1 LLSLSGRQGEAARI
15 LELAIVVHHRLME
28 WNPRSGPFR
37 HGLALAL
44 LHSGRVQVQLGLPR
58 RAEPA
63 LRQALGLMRQLVQ
76 DDPLVKEYWATR
88 LLAAG
93 YLGEAFFRQGRTVAA
108 AELLQEVEKD
118 GEEVLGGSPRPD
130 QAAEAPVKNRGL
142 RGQHARLLH
151 VLGYLERESGDLD
164 RGLGACRKAH
174 EKLEQAVRETPGD
187 RSLRSDWLSNRE
199 ALARCRFL
207 EGELTL
213 VGWIAEQQCIL
224 QERKD
229 LVEQGPLSPRYAGEY
244 AGSAAVLAGLLLEAG
259 RPTEALA
266 CVDEV
271 LPGHEKV
278 VRTEQ
283 DRVQTAAKKQQEVEP
298 NPVLNPGYTGSLQL
312 FLRKMPIVSDNSLH
326 RDWARLLGCR
336 AAALSRV
343 GRGQEA
349 VAAVRQAVGLTAGL
363 VWGDRPFH
371 PPPASLA
378 SLGTF
383 LPTLLWPA
391 ESCHLY
397 DLACHLALASTLQG
411 PEPAEQAVRALRWCV
426 AAGFDNP
433 HKLRTDP
440 ALEPLRKR
448 EDFRK
453 LVHDLEDISPRRKD
467 VPLNPK

>member
-1 LLSLSGRQGEAARI
+1 MSLSGRQGEAARI

-174 EKLEQAVRETPGD
+174 
-187 RSLRSDWLSNRE
+187 
-199 ALARCRFL
+199 
-207 EGELTL
+207 
-213 VGWIAEQQCIL
+213 
-224 QERKD
+224 
-229 LVEQGPLSPRYAGEY
+229 
-244 AGSAAVLAGLLLEAG
+244 
-259 RPTEALA
+259 
-266 CVDEV
+266 
-271 LPGHEKV
+271 
-278 VRTEQ
+278 
-283 DRVQTAAKKQQEVEP
+283 
-298 NPVLNPGYTGSLQL
+298 
-312 FLRKMPIVSDNSLH
+312 
-326 RDWARLLGCR
+326 
-336 AAALSRV
+336 
-343 GRGQEA
+343 
-349 VAAVRQAVGLTAGL
+349 
-363 VWGDRPFH
+363 
-371 PPPASLA
+371 
-378 SLGTF
+378 
-383 LPTLLWPA
+383 
-391 ESCHLY
+391 
-397 DLACHLALASTLQG
+397 
-411 PEPAEQAVRALRWCV
+411 
-426 AAGFDNP
+426 
-433 HKLRTDP
+433 
-440 ALEPLRKR
+440 
-448 EDFRK
+448 
-453 LVHDLEDISPRRKD
+453 
-467 VPLNPK
+467 